1 MFKRLIGIAAL
12 ALSCTAQA
20 QPQPQPTV
28 VDLPTRPGVTQRMLV
43 ITPPEPKAAVVLL
56 AGGHG
61 GLQLFQNGSFKW
73 GEGNFLVRSRQL
85 FADNGLMAVVV
96 DAPSDRLRAPFLN
109 GFRQTEEHAAD
120 LKATIAWARAT
131 AKVPVWLVGTS
142 RGTQSAA
149 YAATVLQGADAPDGV
164 VLTATILAD
173 DKQRPVPAMPLE
185 HIKVPVLVVHHQQDG
200 CSYCAYS
207 EIPNLMAK
215 LTHTP
220 RSHLITA
227 TGGKTR
233 GMPARPLHTTAST
246 AWRLTWWG
254 KWPTGFWPRP
264 GRDVLHNPRESVV
277 VRIGIGCKASFCSQ

>member
-61 GLQLFQNGSFKW
+61 GLQIFPNGSFKW

-85 FADNGLMAVVV
+85 FADKGLMTVVV
-96 DAPSDRLRAPFLN
+96 DAPSDRQRAPFLN
-109 GFRQTEEHAAD
+109 GFRQTAEHVAD
-120 LKATIAWARAT
+120 LQATIAWLKTT

-185 HIKVPVLVVHHQQDG
+185 QIKVPVLVVHHQQDG
-200 CSYCAYS
+200 CSHCAYS

-227 TGGKTR
+227 TGGKNQ
-233 GMPARPLHTTAST
+233 GDACAAFAYHGFNGLEADVVGQMADWILAPAR
-246 AWRLTWWG
+246 
-254 KWPTGFWPRP
+254 
-264 GRDVLHNPRESVV
+264 
-277 VRIGIGCKASFCSQ
+277 

>member
-1 MFKRLIGIAAL
+1 
-12 ALSCTAQA
+12 
-20 QPQPQPTV
+20 
-28 VDLPTRPGVTQRMLV
+28 
-43 ITPPEPKAAVVLL
+43 
-56 AGGHG
+56 
-61 GLQLFQNGSFKW
+61 
-73 GEGNFLVRSRQL
+73 
-85 FADNGLMAVVV
+85 MAVVV

-164 VLTATILAD
+164 VLTATILTD

-227 TGGKTR
+227 TGGKNQ
-233 GMPARPLHTTAST
+233 GDACAAFAHHGFNGLEADVVGQMADWILAPAR
-246 AWRLTWWG
+246 
-254 KWPTGFWPRP
+254 
-264 GRDVLHNPRESVV
+264 
-277 VRIGIGCKASFCSQ
+277 

>member
-1 MFKRLIGIAAL
+1 M
-12 ALSCTAQA
+12 
-20 QPQPQPTV
+20 
-28 VDLPTRPGVTQRMLV
+28 
-43 ITPPEPKAAVVLL
+43 
-56 AGGHG
+56 AGCRYFRTGRS
-61 GLQLFQNGSFKW
+61 N

-85 FADNGLMAVVV
+85 FADKGLMAVVV
-96 DAPSDRLRAPFLN
+96 DAPRIGCAPFLN

-173 DKQRPVPAMPLE
+173 DNSARFPPCRWNKS
-185 HIKVPVLVVHHQQDG
+185 VPVLVVHHQQDG

-207 EIPNLMAK
+207 EIPNPMAK

-233 GMPARPLHTTAST
+233 GCLRGLCAP
-246 AWRLTWWG
+246 RLQ
-254 KWPTGFWPRP
+254 RP
-264 GRDVLHNPRESVV
+264 G
-277 VRIGIGCKASFCSQ
+277 G

>member
-61 GLQLFQNGSFKW
+61 GLQIFPNGSFKW

-85 FADNGLMAVVV
+85 FADKGLMTVVV
-96 DAPSDRLRAPFLN
+96 DAPSDRQRAPFLN
-109 GFRQTEEHAAD
+109 GFRQTAEHVAD
-120 LKATIAWARAT
+120 LQATIAWLKTT

-164 VLTATILAD
+164 VLTASILSD
-173 DKQRPVPAMPLE
+173 DKQRPVTAMPLE
-185 HIKVPVLVVHHQQDG
+185 KVQVPVLVVHHQHGHLDFFKGHGCDRALFVIRQDG
-200 CSYCAYS
+200 RRQHHAIGRVCALQHRCRIRGRLRAS
-207 EIPNLMAK
+207 AG
-215 LTHTP
+215 
-220 RSHLITA
+220 SHQPHGHF
-227 TGGKTR
+227 GG
-233 GMPARPLHTTAST
+233 
-246 AWRLTWWG
+246 
-254 KWPTGFWPRP
+254 GF
-264 GRDVLHNPRESVV
+264 
-277 VRIGIGCKASFCSQ
+277 